1 MKDTPYTST
10 GDRAESFSVGSH
22 GTTELPQFA
31 KEDDLAFEAERQV
44 KPEKTLHTGSRAE
57 S

>member
-1 MKDTPYTST
+1 MKDPPYTST